1 MDHKQHLSTMLH
13 DLINGKDE
21 QAEQAIHSYLVGKM
35 REVSG
40 LGGSTPAVEAEDL
53 EITPSNAE

>member
-40 LGGSTPAVEAEDL
+40 LGGAPAVDADPLEALPAATE
-53 EITPSNAE
+53 

>member
-1 MDHKQHLSTMLH
+1 MLH

-40 LGGSTPAVEAEDL
+40 LGGSTAVEAEEVEALPADT
-53 EITPSNAE
+53 E

>member
-40 LGGSTPAVEAEDL
+40 LGGVSAVEAEDL